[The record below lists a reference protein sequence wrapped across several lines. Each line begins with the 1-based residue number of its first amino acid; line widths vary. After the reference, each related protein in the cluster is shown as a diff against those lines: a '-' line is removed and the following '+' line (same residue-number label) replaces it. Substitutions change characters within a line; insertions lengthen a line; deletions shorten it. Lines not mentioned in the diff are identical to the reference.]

1 MFCEVFYSIS
11 YQYNDLDYSFLDE
24 SFREQAKKWK
34 RIWETKATKGVE
46 QVMKETPRVKVNLEF
61 VLAIVKDSAMVIM
74 TH

>member
-24 SFREQAKKWK
+24 SFSEQAKKWK